1 MGDEVQAQ
9 AQAQAEAWRLSLAF
23 ADSLAVKS
31 AIELG
36 IPDLL
41 QESDTPLSLPEI
53 AMSLPSTS
61 PDTTTLSRI
70 MRFLVRKHVF
80 TSQEI
85 EDETR
90 YGPTRTSG
98 WLTKQVHR
106 PSLAPFL
113 LLETGVVSLKPWHY
127 LSRCVLEGGEAFE
140 KAHGVEIWGYGAKNR
155 EYSRLF
161 NEAMACNAQIVLEAL
176 LRGYENG
183 FEGLG
188 SLVDV
193 GGGTGMTIGE
203 IVRANPH
210 ISGINF
216 DLPHVVATAPHYP
229 GVVHIGVKPGQ
240 DNAKSLNQAMA
251 LLDLT
256 GAQWARTGP
265 IGTRAQ
271 LAPGWDEPR
280 PGPLPLLSCMNLRN
294 LPLKWIMHDWGDEDC
309 VKILKQCKRAIPE
322 KTGKVIIVDA
332 VVGGKEGVFGD
343 ATLAFDLVMIA
354 HSSGGKERTAEEW
367 GKLLKDGGFR
377 RFNIIS
383 IPTIQSVIEAFPE

>member
-229 GVVHIGVKPGQ
+229 GVVHIGGDMFHAIP
-240 DNAKSLNQAMA
+240 QADAVFM
-251 LLDLT
+251 
-256 GAQWARTGP
+256 
-265 IGTRAQ
+265 
-271 LAPGWDEPR
+271 
-280 PGPLPLLSCMNLRN
+280 
-294 LPLKWIMHDWGDEDC
+294 KWIMHDWGDEDC